1 MPNVRALTEIAE
13 LSAHMYLM
21 PDILSAARIK
31 KVLSRVPGAKPKTKF
46 KVRCSRYIY
55 TLSLDDPDK
64 AEKLKQTLPPGQLSS
79 LYAGPIFVNPQAFDL
94 QA

>member
-1 MPNVRALTEIAE
+1 MSTVAEIAE
-13 LSAHMYLM
+13 LPSVCKCMSDVLPIFYA
-21 PDILSAARIK
+21 AARIK

-55 TLSLDDPDK
+55 TLSLDDADK

-79 LYAGPIFVNPQAFDL
+79 LHYGLFR
-94 QA
+94 

>member
-1 MPNVRALTEIAE
+1 MWLRSLKLPFVLKRMSNAFPMFGA
-13 LSAHMYLM
+13 
-21 PDILSAARIK
+21 AARIK

-64 AEKLKQTLPPGQLSS
+64 AEKLKQTLPPGQLRSYIQTPLS
-79 LYAGPIFVNPQAFDL
+79 LT
-94 QA
+94 

>member
-1 MPNVRALTEIAE
+1 MFCA
-13 LSAHMYLM
+13 
-21 PDILSAARIK
+21 AARIK

-55 TLSLDDPDK
+55 TLSLDDPEK
-64 AEKLKQTLPPGQLSS
+64 AEKLKQTLPPGQFLCLHS
-79 LYAGPIFVNPQAFDL
+79 GIFVNLIAFDM